1 MIVNRIDNRRSYLI
15 GPVCALLIAACL
27 PAVCVHAQDG
37 IAESRRNAIVCA
49 IERVAPSVCSINIV
63 RLEAERFLDPFSDG
77 FWDFF
82 DFPRPWARLREHR
95 FDSIGSG
102 FIIDEAAHVLT
113 NYHVIEG
120 ADRVAS
126 VTLADGRELDA
137 EFVGA
142 DERSD
147 LAVLRVKGDNL
158 PHVEF
163 GDSDGL
169 LIGEWAIAIG
179 NPFGPLMNDSQP
191 TVSIGIVSANHR
203 RVSRTIAGGER
214 LYQDL
219 IQTDAA
225 INAGNSGGPLVNS
238 KGEVIGINTMIF
250 TQTGGSVGL
259 GFALPIN
266 RCRRVAQEIIE
277 FGRRRD
283 PWPGFVVADIR
294 SLRGDV
300 FSRLDIRADY
310 GCIVIEILKDCPA
323 YRAGLRLGDVITAV
337 NGKRVTHPTEIDLI
351 IWSLFV
357 GDTLTLDIDRQ
368 GVRHEIEFELVELT
382 KR

>member
-1 MIVNRIDNRRSYLI
+1 MT
-15 GPVCALLIAACL
+15 GPVCAFLVAACL
-27 PAVCVHAQDG
+27 PVVCARAQDD
-37 IAESRRNAIVCA
+37 ITESRRNAIVRA
-49 IERVAPSVCSINIV
+49 IERVAPAVCSINVV
-63 RLEAERFLDPFSDG
+63 RLEAERLWDPFSDG
-77 FWDFF
+77 FWDLF
-82 DFPRPWARLREHR
+82 DFPRPWTRLRER
-95 FDSIGSG
+95 RIDSIGSG
-102 FIIDEAAHVLT
+102 FIIDEAGHVLT
-113 NYHVIEG
+113 NYHVIES
-120 ADRVAS
+120 ADRVSS

-147 LAVLRVKGDNL
+147 LAVLRVKGDEL

-163 GDSDGL
+163 GDSDDL

-179 NPFGPLMNDSQP
+179 NPFGPLISDSQP
-191 TVSIGIVSANHR
+191 TVSVGIVSANHR
-203 RVSRTIAGGER
+203 RVSRTIGGGER

-266 RCRRVAQEIIE
+266 RSRRVMREIIE
-277 FGRRRD
+277 YGRRRD
-283 PWPGFVVADIR
+283 PWPGFVVEDIR
-294 SLRGDV
+294 ALRGDV
-300 FSRLDIRADY
+300 FSRLDIQADY
-310 GCIVIEILKDCPA
+310 GCIVVEILKDCPA

-337 NGKRVTHPTEIDLI
+337 NGERVTHPTEIDLI

-357 GDTLTLDIDRQ
+357 GDTLTLEIDRH
-368 GVRHEIEFELVELT
+368 GVRHEIEFELRELR